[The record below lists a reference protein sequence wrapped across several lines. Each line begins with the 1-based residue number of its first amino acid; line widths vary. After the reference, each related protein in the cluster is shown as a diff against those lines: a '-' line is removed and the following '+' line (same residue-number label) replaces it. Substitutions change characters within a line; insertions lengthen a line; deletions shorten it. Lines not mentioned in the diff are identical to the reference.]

1 MEGLSAPGS
10 GVAAGCG
17 ELHNHNVT
25 GRRVREIYRAS
36 GGTVACGEH
45 NANTIHT
52 FLCQPHALPVLL
64 KILIRDHS
72 HHSAPSF
79 LFIFCCLSVYVLFYF
94 RFVLFF
100 FLCFLTMFLVL
111 SVSRERQALLRK
123 KKHTACAVNT
133 RDDKEPLISNCR
145 LGDMLAQW
153 GVLMTVCCS
162 PLAPVSFS

>member
-100 FLCFLTMFLVL
+100 FFMFPDHVFGA
-111 SVSRERQALLRK
+111 VSESRTAGAASK
-123 KKHTACAVNT
+123 KKTHSMCSKYT
-133 RDDKEPLISNCR
+133 R
-145 LGDMLAQW
+145 
-153 GVLMTVCCS
+153 
-162 PLAPVSFS
+162 